1 MNLVCMFGIFSLIY
15 ILICLF
21 CALISM
27 CFSKL
32 KPMSLIRFLMFF
44 LTVPLVWLE
53 LILERKN
60 K

>member
-1 MNLVCMFGIFSLIY
+1 MNLVCIFGIFSLIY

-27 CFSKL
+27 CFGKL

-53 LILERKN
+53 LILEGRK
-60 K
+60 